1 VKVPEL
7 ESQENETGNEM
18 SDLLQP
24 DKTEAVETSAS
35 SRITEVRKEEQQEY
49 SAWYQHND
57 HFDHSLERIF

>member
-24 DKTEAVETSAS
+24 DKTEAVETGAS
-35 SRITEVRKEEQQEY
+35 SRITEVRKEKQQEY
-49 SAWYQHND
+49 SAPGI
-57 HFDHSLERIF
+57 STMTILTIL